1 MTQTCSV
8 RKVTQCLKIVQKS
21 RIQHCEQSGQNVLPD
36 KSILIGQNRQN

>member
-1 MTQTCSV
+1 MFCTKGNTV
-8 RKVTQCLKIVQKS
+8 FKNRPKS